1 MAFDLLHQLMD
12 MAVKHGDRAEPLEKS
27 ECAGR
32 IFRLLPSRGLDN
44 SCLALVGFS
53 QGAATA
59 LYAGLHR
66 QKRIA
71 GVVAFSGALSGA
83 AHLLGEIA
91 SKPPL
96 VHGEED
102 NVVPFQ
108 SMANAKSA
116 LEAAGVKVR
125 AVAGPGLGHAIDG
138 AGDRTGRRFSERGA
152 RIPPCRRRPAG
163 LELLSE
169 SAEPEKQAPLCPDSV
184 I

>member
-1 MAFDLLHQLMD
+1 MQLDGPELEPLSGGKAGYLIVLLHGVAA
-12 MAVKHGDRAEPLEKS
+12 MATTPLILPTLGGSVCRRQSSSHPMPRFPTIMRRRAGNGS
-27 ECAGR
+27 
-32 IFRLLPSRGLDN
+32 
-44 SCLALVGFS
+44 GFS

-71 GVVAFSGALSGA
+71 GVAAFSGALSGA

-91 SKPPL
+91 SKPPMLL

-108 SMANAKSA
+108 SMANAQTA

-125 AVAGPGLGHAIDG
+125 AVARPGLGHAIDG
-138 AGDRTGRRFSERGA
+138 AGIALAGDFLREVLASGRAAAGT
-152 RIPPCRRRPAG
+152 PA
-163 LELLSE
+163 
-169 SAEPEKQAPLCPDSV
+169 
-184 I
+184 